1 MVVSNAW
8 LWKVSPK
15 MAVTQL
21 HDLASVSI
29 TQSVN
34 SDMRPKLTLISG
46 PCYRSQ
52 TPGSTLHV
60 TTSSQPALLDAV
72 TRGGQ
77 PARVH
82 RDHNSKDAMIENSY
96 SNTYK
101 STIQMSTK
109 IPYAESLE
117 DYLHIHI
124 YIYFWGYS
132 CSPGALWKYS
142 KCQS

>member
-1 MVVSNAW
+1 
-8 LWKVSPK
+8 

-21 HDLASVSI
+21 HDLASVSV

-34 SDMRPKLTLISG
+34 SDTRPRLTLISG

-77 PARVH
+77 RPVYTGSIY
-82 RDHNSKDAMIENSY
+82 NSKDAMIENSY

-101 STIQMSTK
+101 STIQISTK
-109 IPYAESLE
+109 VPYAESLE

-124 YIYFWGYS
+124 HFCVWI
-132 CSPGALWKYS
+132 
-142 KCQS
+142 